1 MPFLSQ
7 NIDSIVDFLWDIDNF
22 IFFALVFPG
31 NFHSIDLR
39 FDSRMNNESGVSSIV
54 MIFERNNSPIWS
66 KMDKLFWH
74 HFKRWACIS
83 AVKSFGTKRE
93 QSFLISNEDKKV
105 CTVPLLVFN
114 PLVFII
120 LSSFTILFKFFVTL
134 SLISWFHFIKIRSSF
149 CLKIIKPSFYCC
161 QRRTVSSKNFV

>member
-22 IFFALVFPG
+22 IFFALVSTG
-31 NFHSIDLR
+31 NFHSNNLR

-83 AVKSFGTKRE
+83 AVKRFGTKRE

-105 CTVPLLVFN
+105 CTVPLLIFN

-120 LSSFTILFKFFVTL
+120 LLQFCLNFLLNFHWFLGFSSSKTEVL
-134 SLISWFHFIKIRSSF
+134 SLWKS
-149 CLKIIKPSFYCC
+149 LKPSFYCC
-161 QRRTVSSKNFV
+161 QRRTVTSKNFV